1 MTPYTPLHEHHLAHA
16 TAIVSPPAVGATG
29 KAAQGGEGTGKG
41 AARGEVMQV
50 EGYTLKEAA
59 GVFGL
64 LGRLGKTGAGAQGM

>member
-1 MTPYTPLHEHHLAHA
+1 
-16 TAIVSPPAVGATG
+16 
-29 KAAQGGEGTGKG
+29 
-41 AARGEVMQV
+41 MQV